1 MTNQNSWEI
10 LRRPIIS
17 EKSVEMSELDKER
30 KYVFEVSRDAR
41 KPAIKKAVEEVF
53 SVRVKTVNVM
63 NMKGKTK
70 RYRFKRG
77 KTRQWKKAVVTLE
90 GDQTIE
96 IL

>member
-1 MTNQNSWEI
+1 MTSQNSWEI
-10 LRRPIIS
+10 IRRPIMS
-17 EKSVEMSELDKER
+17 EKTVGMSELDKER
-30 KYVFEVSRDAR
+30 QYVFEVARDAR

-53 SVRVKTVNVM
+53 SVRVKSVNVM
-63 NMKGKTK
+63 NMKGKMK

-77 KTRQWKKAVVTLE
+77 KTRQWKKAVVTLK